1 MTFGRENFLLRVA
14 IVGRPNVGKS
24 TLFNRLIG
32 SREAIVS
39 DHPGVTRDVKE
50 GVVTND
56 LGNSFV
62 LFDTGGVWS
71 GDRWE
76 TPIRERI
83 EAAFINIDLIL
94 FCVDGRAGMVPLDHE
109 IASWL
114 RSKSVPVILVATK
127 LDDPNHEETA
137 EIYELHSLGFGAPW
151 PTGAEHARG
160 VLELTDEIIDRF
172 PKSEN
177 TPEEETVRLAII
189 GRPNVGKSSLLN
201 AFLGEERVIVADA
214 PGTTRDSV
222 DVRFHFGGRSFLLID
237 TAGIRRKP
245 TERLEHYSKLRS
257 EQAVAN
263 SDVALLVIDPFV
275 LGDHELRLANF
286 AYETGKPVV
295 VAINK
300 WDLITNDGLK
310 ETRRSVREKLAHI
323 DFAPKV
329 YTSAE
334 TAFGLHEILATVIRV
349 YNSTRQRITTS
360 ELNRWLEAWVQRQAP
375 PNFQGRPLKLFY
387 ATQADLAPPT
397 FIFSINNTSYVTR
410 AYEQY
415 LLNRIKEDLGFAEVP
430 TRLVFKSRGRNNA
443 KRIRL

>member
-1 MTFGRENFLLRVA
+1 MLRVA

-39 DHPGVTRDVKE
+39 DRPGVTRDVKE
-50 GVVTND
+50 GVVTTD
-56 LGNSFV
+56 LGNSFI

-83 EAAFINIDLIL
+83 EAAFVNIDLIL
-94 FCVDGRAGMVPLDHE
+94 YCVDGRTGMVPLDHE

-114 RSKSVPVILVATK
+114 RTKSLPVILVATK
-127 LDDPNHEETA
+127 LDDPKHEETI
-137 EIYELHSLGFGAPW
+137 EMYELHGLGFGEPW

-160 VLELTDEIIDRF
+160 VLELADAIVDKF
-172 PKSEN
+172 PKVEPI
-177 TPEEETVRLAII
+177 PEEEPVRLAII

-201 AFLGEERVIVADA
+201 ALVGHERVIVADA

-222 DVRFHFGGRSFLLID
+222 DVQFHFGGRSFLLID

-257 EQAVAN
+257 EQAIAN
-263 SDVALLVIDPFV
+263 SDVALLVIDPFE

-295 VAINK
+295 LAINK
-300 WDLITNDGLK
+300 WDLVKNEVLK
-310 ETRRSVREKLAHI
+310 ETRRSVNDILLHI
-323 DFAPKV
+323 AFAPRV
-329 YTSAE
+329 FTSAE
-334 TAFGLHEILATVIRV
+334 TAFGLHELLATSVRV
-349 YNSTRQRITTS
+349 YNSTRRRIPTS
-360 ELNRWLEAWVQRQAP
+360 ELNRWVEAWVQRQAP
-375 PNFQGRPLKLFY
+375 PNFRGRPLKLFY
-387 ATQADLAPPT
+387 TTQADIAPPT
-397 FIFSINNTSYVTR
+397 FIFSINNASYVTR

-415 LLNRIKEDLGFAEVP
+415 LRNRIREDLDFSEVP
-430 TRLVFKSRGRNNA
+430 VRLVFKTRGRNGT